1 VSRVLLLIKGLGAGG
16 AERLLVSSARLG
28 DGSKFTYEV
37 AYLLPHKDALVKE
50 LDGAG
55 IAVHCLRGAKGA
67 SWLPRLR
74 RLVADRRI
82 DLVHVH
88 SPYPATGARITLPAR
103 VPIVYTEH
111 NLWARYHRATYWGN
125 LLTYPRNAHVF
136 AVADDVRRS
145 IRYPRALARRRM
157 PKVETLYHG
166 PDPDSI
172 AQAAGSDGVRAEFGI
187 PEGAPIVGTIA
198 NFKVH
203 KGYPFLFDAAAKVR
217 TAMPDVRFMCIGV
230 GAEEEESRRDAHAKG
245 LDRTVIFT
253 GFRSDAIRL
262 AAAFD
267 VFALASLHEGLP
279 IALVEAMALGK
290 PSVATRVGGVPEVVE
305 DGRQGFLVAPAD
317 PDALA
322 GRIVQ
327 LLSDA
332 PLRSRMGAEARTRSA
347 HFDLRRAVRRIEHV
361 YAEVLA

>member
-1 VSRVLLLIKGLGAGG
+1 MSRVLLLIKGLGRGG

-28 DGSKFTYEV
+28 DGSRFAYEV

-50 LDGAG
+50 LDDAG
-55 IAVHCLRGAKGA
+55 IAVHCLGGASGV

-82 DLVHVH
+82 DIVHVH
-88 SPYPATGARITLPAR
+88 SPYPAAGARIALSR
-103 VPIVYTEH
+103 DIPIVYTEH
-111 NLWARYHRATYWGN
+111 NLWERYRRATYWGN

-145 IRYPRALARRRM
+145 IRYPHALAGRRM
-157 PKVETLYHG
+157 PTVETLYHG
-166 PDPDSI
+166 PDADSI
-172 AQAAGSDGVRAEFGI
+172 ARAAGSDGLRAEFGI
-187 PEGAPIVGTIA
+187 PDGVPIVGTIA
-198 NFKVH
+198 NFKSH
-203 KGYPFLFDAAAKVR
+203 KGYPFLLEAAAKVR
-217 TAMPDVRFMCIGV
+217 EALPDVRFICVGV
-230 GAEEEESRRDAHAKG
+230 GAEEEESRRDAHDRG

-262 AAAFD
+262 ASAFD

-290 PSVATRVGGVPEVVE
+290 PSVATRVGGIPEVIE
-305 DGRQGFLVAPAD
+305 DGRHGFLVAPAD
-317 PDALA
+317 PDALSD
-322 GRIVQ
+322 RILR

-332 PLRSRMGAEARTRSA
+332 PLRARMGGEARTRSA
-347 HFDLRRAVRRIEHV
+347 RFDLRRAVRRIEQV